1 MSNIIQQPTDAEMQK
16 KIDIQKFHKLLT
28 TKRRPDGAVNIIVM
42 EEGSFIP
49 FVH

>member
-1 MSNIIQQPTDAEMQK
+1 MSNIQQQIDAEVRK
-16 KIDIQKFHKLLT
+16 KIDIQKLHKSLT